1 MKKMNSNAKEGAS
14 YLFWCIMTTAVSWLT
29 YTLFAYLFGL
39 SGLKAGVVALIA
51 NTLSWICAVTF
62 SFVANKL
69 LVFKTKSWAPKVVVP
84 ELVKFYSTRLA
95 VGFVEIGLATLMVSI
110 GLDRPL
116 FGVDGLVSK
125 MIVTPIIIL
134 LNYTLGKFFVFKKK

>member
-1 MKKMNSNAKEGAS
+1 MKKINPNAKEGVS

-29 YTLFAYLFGL
+29 YSLFAYLFGL
-39 SGLKAGVVALIA
+39 TSLTVEVVVLIA
-51 NTLSWICAVTF
+51 NTLSWVCAVTF
-62 SFVANKL
+62 SFAANKL
-69 LVFKTKSWAPKVVVP
+69 LVFKTKSWAPKVLVP
-84 ELVKFYSTRLA
+84 ELLKFYSTRLA
-95 VGFVEIGLATLMVSI
+95 VGFVEIGLATLMVSL
-110 GLDRPL
+110 GLDKPL